1 MLKLKNAALPVDEKE
16 LLGILSYCWFTTE
29 MGIAELV
36 TLPCLGNN
44 LKRI

>member
-16 LLGILSYCWFTTE
+16 AVRHSVILLVE